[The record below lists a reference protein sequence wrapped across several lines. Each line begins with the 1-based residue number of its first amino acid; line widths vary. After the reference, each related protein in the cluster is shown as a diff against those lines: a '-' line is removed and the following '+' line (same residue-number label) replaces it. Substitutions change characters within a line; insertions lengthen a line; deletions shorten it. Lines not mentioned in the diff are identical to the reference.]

1 MMPKTKFQSFIFTIL
16 MVFLMVFCMTTYT
29 LSIQLG
35 TLNSQVFYMAIKE
48 MWLEYIVVFFLIF
61 FVMTDRS
68 IKTARKMLDFKTTPP
83 IFMTLLIQCL
93 TVCQIVPVITLFA
106 TMIHHGIGTDC
117 FFIWLQ
123 LMVECF
129 PMALCLQLFFVGPFV
144 RTVFRK
150 IF

>member
-61 FVMTDRS
+61 FVMTDIS

-83 IFMTLLIQCL
+83 IFMILLIQCL

-106 TMIHHGIGTDC
+106 TMIHHGIGMDC

>member
-1 MMPKTKFQSFIFTIL
+1 MPKTKFQSFIFTIF
-16 MVFLMVFCMTTYT
+16 MVFLMVLCMTIYT

-48 MWLEYIVVFFLIF
+48 MWLEYVVVFLLIF

-68 IKTARKMLDFKTTPP
+68 IKTARKMIDFKTISP

-106 TMIHHGIGTDC
+106 TMIHHGIGADC
-117 FFIWLQ
+117 FFIWLK